1 MPDIV
6 KLGKSIKRCLDGI
19 LGAIRSTINSV
30 FVGAFNNKIPTAF
43 QRFYGFKAGR
53 YRDTI
58 IFLVVGGLTLPP
70 EC

>member
-19 LGAIRSTINSV
+19 FEAIRSTINSV
-30 FVGAFNNKIPTAF
+30 VGAFNNKIPTAF

-58 IFLVVGGLTLPP
+58 IFLVAGGLKLPP